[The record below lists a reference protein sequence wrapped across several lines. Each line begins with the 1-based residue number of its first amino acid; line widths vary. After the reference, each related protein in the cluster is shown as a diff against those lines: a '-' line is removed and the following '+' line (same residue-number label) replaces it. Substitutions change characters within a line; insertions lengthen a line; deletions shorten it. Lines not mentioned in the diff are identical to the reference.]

1 MADGTDPGFPAEV
14 QCPDVPV
21 IVGQLSQF
29 PGAKWSEARRKV
41 DAAQRKAVGENQP
54 AAFVTSEGLTSNPDK
69 VHFDRASQLEFGR
82 RYFEAWQKLTAK

>member
-29 PGAKWSEARRKV
+29 PGAKWSEARRK
-41 DAAQRKAVGENQP
+41 VGENQP

>member
-1 MADGTDPGFPAEV
+1 M
-14 QCPDVPV
+14 

-54 AAFVTSEGLTSNPDK
+54 L
-69 VHFDRASQLEFGR
+69 L
-82 RYFEAWQKLTAK
+82 L